1 MPAMHGQYMNST
13 GGGHAGMARA
23 ALLGCRVSELED
35 LKRQLLLS
43 FTHELNTPLHEV
55 MGCLDALMS
64 ATGSS
69 SLPGTT
75 LPLAHTAHSS
85 AHRAARLVKSMT
97 DAVQVPPYHALSL
110 LVHMLTLF

>member
-1 MPAMHGQYMNST
+1 VVQKVVEHVGL
-13 GGGHAGMARA
+13 ARA

-35 LKRQLLLS
+35 LKKQLLLT

-75 LPLAHTAHSS
+75 WPLAHTAHAS
-85 AHRAARLVKSMT
+85 AHRAARLVRSMT
-97 DAVQVPPYHALSL
+97 DAVKVCSALGSPCPFRPMACL
-110 LVHMLTLF
+110 

>member
-1 MPAMHGQYMNST
+1 
-13 GGGHAGMARA
+13 MARA

-110 LVHMLTLF
+110 LVHMLALF

>member
-1 MPAMHGQYMNST
+1 MNSRSPT
-13 GGGHAGMARA
+13 VLFWPAGVARA

-85 AHRAARLVKSMT
+85 AHRAARLVRSMT
-97 DAVQVPPYHALSL
+97 DAVQVRPPLNTPPFGRALHN
-110 LVHMLTLF
+110 V